1 MKISDYNKA
10 VKANKEDL
18 INESTATDAELYQHL
33 DGVRYLKVMQGRY
46 DGTPMPDGYPRK
58 IDTAKRKVTAP
69 SHVPKPPINKKIF
82 HGKPVAIDV
91 KDLSKGIIN
100 PAPVVAKAPDLRK
113 KVDPDL
119 LKGVGYL
126 LGSIP
131 DDFKN

>member
-1 MKISDYNKA
+1 
-10 VKANKEDL
+10 
-18 INESTATDAELYQHL
+18 
-33 DGVRYLKVMQGRY
+33 
-46 DGTPMPDGYPRK
+46 MPDGYPRK
-58 IDTAKRKVTAP
+58 IDTPKRKVTAP

-126 LGSIP
+126 LGSISE
-131 DDFKN
+131 DFKNFNTNQEKIPPIHALTLKETWCRI

>member
-58 IDTAKRKVTAP
+58 IDTPKRKVTAP